1 MSDVRALI
9 ALAERLESAP
19 TGPVLVPEYQDDE
32 RPEVKRG
39 WRIGSEEEADWALVR
54 MSEHEAQIASIDR
67 QLAAT
72 VERETRRA
80 EMRKGSAPHGVAFFE
95 SALMEYGERE
105 KRALLGGGKKKS
117 RAFLHGVIG
126 WRKKGGKLT
135 WIDEAATLAWA
146 KSRPVEQ
153 GLYRVKYE
161 LEKKMIQ
168 DVTRA
173 ENIIPPGCELEP
185 ETDEVYAKAAK
196 EDAS

>member
-9 ALAERLESAP
+9 ALAERLEPAP
-19 TGPVLVPEYQDDE
+19 AGPTLVPEYQDDE
-32 RPEVKRG
+32 RPEVKLG
-39 WRIGSEEEADWALVR
+39 WRIGSEEEADWALVK

-72 VERETRRA
+72 IERETRRA
-80 EMRKGSAPHGVAFFE
+80 EMRKGSASHGVAFFE

-117 RAFLHGVIG
+117 RTFLHGTIG

-135 WIDEAATLAWA
+135 WVDEKLTLEWA
-146 KSRPVEQ
+146 KARPVEQ
-153 GLYRVKYE
+153 GLFRVEYR
-161 LEKKMIQ
+161 LEKKAIQ
-168 DVTRA
+168 DATRA
-173 ENIIPPGCELEP
+173 ENIIPPGTELEP
-185 ETDEVYAKAAK
+185 ETDEVYVKAAK